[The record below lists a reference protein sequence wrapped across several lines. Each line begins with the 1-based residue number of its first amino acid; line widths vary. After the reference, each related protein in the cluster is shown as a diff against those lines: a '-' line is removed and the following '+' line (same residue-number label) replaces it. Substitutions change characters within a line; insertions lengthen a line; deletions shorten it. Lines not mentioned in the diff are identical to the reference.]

1 MGTQTSLLEFVNK
14 KSIIV
19 ALLVFLLMSSFNFMY
34 AQNSTSKNNI
44 SSSGNITSELM
55 NIAVTETIPIVA
67 SILGLGV
74 TALAQWIRKMG
85 VPLSNEQEA
94 KFREI
99 VTNRFEKLAKDSWS
113 EMRGNPEMLS
123 AYWEDLKKGHVPE
136 KFQENL
142 RKNGYEF
149 AMELKQNKEF
159 RDFAKNITEAGMK
172 KLLKDLR
179 TNLKNGYQ
187 QQMLDVIPNIASVA
201 VDSAFDPN
209 VSDVEAWSKNALENL
224 KPLLLSTEALDN
236 ENNLM
241 IIIKAE
247 INKRLQ
253 QRLVTA

>member
-19 ALLVFLLMSSFNFMY
+19 ALLVFLLMSSFSFMY

-44 SSSGNITSELM
+44 SSSGNITSELI

-159 RDFAKNITEAGMK
+159 RDFAKNITDAGMK

-209 VSDVEAWSKNALENL
+209 VSNVEAWSKNALENL

-253 QRLVTA
+253 KKLVKE

>member
-14 KSIIV
+14 KSVIV

-34 AQNSTSKNNI
+34 AQNSMSQNNI
-44 SSSGNITSELM
+44 SSSGNFRSELI
-55 NIAVTETIPIVA
+55 NLAVTETIPIVA

-74 TALAQWIRKMG
+74 TALAQWIRKRG
-85 VPLSNEQEA
+85 IPLTDEQEA
-94 KFREI
+94 MFRQI

-113 EMRGNPEMLS
+113 EMRDHPEMLTV
-123 AYWEDLKKGHVPE
+123 YWEDLKKGHVPE

-142 RKNGYEF
+142 RKHGYEF

-159 RDFAKNITEAGMK
+159 RDFAKNITDIGMK

-209 VSDVEAWSKNALENL
+209 VSDVETWSKNALENL
-224 KPLLLSTEALDN
+224 KPLVLSTEALDK
-236 ENNLM
+236 ESNLM

-253 QRLVTA
+253 QRLVAA

>member
-19 ALLVFLLMSSFNFMY
+19 ALLVFLFMSSFNFMY

-44 SSSGNITSELM
+44 SSSGNITSELI
-55 NIAVTETIPIVA
+55 NLAVTETIPIVA

-85 VPLSNEQEA
+85 VPLSDEQEA

-113 EMRGNPEMLS
+113 EMRDNPEMLN

-159 RDFAKNITEAGMK
+159 RDFAKNITDTGMK

-187 QQMLDVIPNIASVA
+187 QQMLDVIPKIASVA

-253 QRLVTA
+253 KRLVKE

>member
-19 ALLVFLLMSSFNFMY
+19 ALLVFLLMSSFSFMY

-44 SSSGNITSELM
+44 SSSGNITSELI

-74 TALAQWIRKMG
+74 TALAQWIRKIG

-159 RDFAKNITEAGMK
+159 RDFAKNITDAGMK

-209 VSDVEAWSKNALENL
+209 VSNVEAWSKNALENL

-253 QRLVTA
+253 KKLVKE

>member
-19 ALLVFLLMSSFNFMY
+19 ALLVFLFMSSFNFMY

-44 SSSGNITSELM
+44 SSSGNITSELI
-55 NIAVTETIPIVA
+55 NLAVTETIPIVA

-159 RDFAKNITEAGMK
+159 RDFAKNITDAGMK

-187 QQMLDVIPNIASVA
+187 QQMLDVIPKIASVA
-201 VDSAFDPN
+201 VDSAFDPK

-253 QRLVTA
+253 KRLVKE